1 MVNIS
6 TGIKVG
12 SKIMQRPSNP
22 FVFTKKTVF
31 MQRISDAVVNGS
43 VRYIQGTIPVSKAG
57 FFAAK
62 MKDRYDYD
70 LSYKQASRM
79 RKLGYATSRLHFW
92 HPKKGCLELHWIL
105 LATKG
110 KFKDGVGLDENWL
123 DPTYKNGRISVT
135 NYRLVRIPS
144 EFDTKPRWSWRY
156 TRASYDG
163 LRNNIVNA
171 IRTKND
177 ERLRQIIYNMYR
189 SPCFGGGREQIKS
202 AVSLIKDEWKRTRG
216 SKEGMPE
223 MPKLI
228 GYVRRLEDK
237 GVMLNSIKI
246 QLEKIEIFSQEHL
259 DDMSSFYDEDD
270 KEKSEIFS

>member
-1 MVNIS
+1 M
-6 TGIKVG
+6 
-12 SKIMQRPSNP
+12 
-22 FVFTKKTVF
+22 
-31 MQRISDAVVNGS
+31 
-43 VRYIQGTIPVSKAG
+43 
-57 FFAAK
+57 
-62 MKDRYDYD
+62 
-70 LSYKQASRM
+70 
-79 RKLGYATSRLHFW
+79 
-92 HPKKGCLELHWIL
+92 

-189 SPCFGGGREQIKS
+189 SPCFGGVREQIKS

-259 DDMSSFYDEDD
+259 DDMSSFYDE
-270 KEKSEIFS
+270 